1 MMRAHKLLV
10 LSLLLGCAGHTAHTA
25 IRPTGPAP
33 VVTTAN
39 ATAAP
44 RSPDSLL
51 ASLTPREKIGQ
62 LIVPWLAGSFAAF
75 DDSSF
80 QVAERWVDS
89 LRVGGLI
96 ISVGSPF
103 DIAAKLNTLQER
115 SRLPLLVSADLE
127 WGPGMRIVGATAFPQ
142 IMAVGA
148 TGEPNDAETIA
159 TAAAVEGRAVGIHVN
174 FAPDADLN
182 NNPLNPIINT
192 RSFGEDPGAVAR
204 LVQAYVHGLRA
215 HGMLATLK
223 HFPGHGDTQT
233 DSHLG
238 LPVIVAD
245 YRRLDTLELVPF
257 RAGIA
262 AGADVVMS
270 AHIAFPAVTGS
281 DDPATLSAAVLTGVL
296 RDSLHFGGLVVTD
309 ALTMGAIVA
318 KYGAGEA
325 TVRAFL
331 AGSDLLLMPAD
342 PDSALNAMAA
352 ALEQGRYSAARLDAS
367 VRRVLA
373 IKLRLGLFAR
383 RTVPL
388 DSLMA
393 IVGTRRFQDAADDI
407 AARSVTLARDT
418 TGIVRAWRG
427 RRGRLAL
434 IAYAD
439 EQNGGIGQRFAEI
452 LRQNGDSV
460 DYFRL
465 WPMSGTPSYDSAR
478 TVIARNPNVVFASG
492 VRPISWRGNIA
503 LPDSLAQLIMVTD
516 SLKPAVLISFGS
528 PYLLNQTP
536 TVKSYLLV
544 WSGVRASERAAAR
557 ALLGLSPITGHLP
570 IRIPPGYSV
579 GFGIMVRDSSP
590 PTPVSAR

>member
-1 MMRAHKLLV
+1 
-10 LSLLLGCAGHTAHTA
+10 
-25 IRPTGPAP
+25 
-33 VVTTAN
+33 
-39 ATAAP
+39 
-44 RSPDSLL
+44 
-51 ASLTPREKIGQ
+51 
-62 LIVPWLAGSFAAF
+62 
-75 DDSSF
+75 
-80 QVAERWVDS
+80 
-89 LRVGGLI
+89 
-96 ISVGSPF
+96 
-103 DIAAKLNTLQER
+103 
-115 SRLPLLVSADLE
+115 
-127 WGPGMRIVGATAFPQ
+127 
-142 IMAVGA
+142 
-148 TGEPNDAETIA
+148 
-159 TAAAVEGRAVGIHVN
+159 
-174 FAPDADLN
+174 
-182 NNPLNPIINT
+182 
-192 RSFGEDPGAVAR
+192 
-204 LVQAYVHGLRA
+204 
-215 HGMLATLK
+215 
-223 HFPGHGDTQT
+223 
-233 DSHLG
+233 
-238 LPVIVAD
+238 
-245 YRRLDTLELVPF
+245 
-257 RAGIA
+257 
-262 AGADVVMS
+262 
-270 AHIAFPAVTGS
+270 
-281 DDPATLSAAVLTGVL
+281 VLTGVL

>member
-103 DIAAKLNTLQER
+103 DIAAKLNTLQQR

-148 TGEPNDAETIA
+148 TGDPRDAETIA
-159 TAAAVEGRAVGIHVN
+159 TAAAIEGRAVGIHVN

-204 LVQAYVHGLRA
+204 LVRAYVKGLRD

-233 DSHLG
+233 DTHIG
-238 LPVIVAD
+238 LPVIAAD
-245 YRRLDTLELVPF
+245 YRRLDSLELVPF

-281 DDPATLSAAVLTGVL
+281 DDPATLSPAVLTGLL
-296 RDSLHFGGLVVTD
+296 RDSLRFGGLVVTD
-309 ALTMGAIVA
+309 ALTMGGIVA

-342 PDSALNAMAA
+342 PDSAVDAMTGAIAA
-352 ALEQGRYSAARLDAS
+352 GRITRQRLEAS
-367 VRRVLA
+367 VRRVLE
-373 IKLRLGLFAR
+373 IKRRLGLFQH

-388 DSLMA
+388 DSIMQV
-393 IVGTRRFQDAADDI
+393 VGSRRLQDAANDLAVRSLTLVRDI
-407 AARSVTLARDT
+407 GGRLHAL
-418 TGIVRAWRG
+418 RAHP
-427 RRGRLAL
+427 GRLAL

-439 EQNGGIGQRFAEI
+439 EANGTVGQFLTDL
-452 LRQNGDSV
+452 LRQGGDTV
-460 DYFRL
+460 EYFRL
-465 WPMSGTPSYDSAR
+465 WPMSGTLSYDSAR
-478 TVIARNPNVVFASG
+478 AVIARAPATVFITN
-492 VRPISWRGNIA
+492 VRPISGKGNIA
-503 LPDSLAQLIMVTD
+503 LPDSLAQLITLTD
-516 SLKPAVLISFGS
+516 AARPTVLVSLGS

-536 TVKSYLLV
+536 GVRSYLV
-544 WSGVRASERAAAR
+544 AWSGVRASERAVAP
-557 ALLGLSPITGHLP
+557 ALLGRLPIAGHLP
-570 IRIPPGYSV
+570 TRLPPAHPV
-579 GFGIMVRDSSP
+579 GWGV
-590 PTPVSAR
+590 TVPVAGP

>member
-1 MMRAHKLLV
+1 MR
-10 LSLLLGCAGHTAHTA
+10 
-25 IRPTGPAP
+25 RQQR
-33 VVTTAN
+33 TAN
-39 ATAAP
+39 ATTAP
-44 RSPDSLL
+44 PSPDSLL

-159 TAAAVEGRAVGIHVN
+159 TAAAVEGHAVGIHVN

-204 LVQAYVHGLRA
+204 LVQAYVQGLRA

>member
-10 LSLLLGCAGHTAHTA
+10 LGLLLGCASPTA

-39 ATAAP
+39 ATTAP
-44 RSPDSLL
+44 PSPDSLL

-103 DIAAKLNTLQER
+103 DIAAKLNALQER
-115 SRLPLLVSADLE
+115 ARLPLLVSADLE

-204 LVQAYVHGLRA
+204 LVQAYVQGLRA